1 VVNFAWTT
9 QKALQTLVRG
19 CISKGQKKKDPAE
32 ARPFDGG
39 HIRHQLNISIR
50 AGPDRR
56 LDQLQIIYCN

>member
-1 VVNFAWTT
+1 MDDTKGTANACAWLYF
-9 QKALQTLVRG
+9 KRA
-19 CISKGQKKKDPAE
+19 KKKDPAE

-56 LDQLQIIYCN
+56 LDQLQTIYCN